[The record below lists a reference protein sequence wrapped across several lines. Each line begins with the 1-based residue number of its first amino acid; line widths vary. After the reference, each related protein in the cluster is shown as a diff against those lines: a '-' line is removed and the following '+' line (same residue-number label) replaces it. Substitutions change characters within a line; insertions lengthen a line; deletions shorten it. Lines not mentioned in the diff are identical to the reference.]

1 MQYSKLYFLCQVN
14 NCIFV
19 RFFGSF
25 RTLPIPGTGSSFPA
39 GLYIFPVC
47 RNAGLLF
54 FLIFFRK
61 FFDIQ
66 IRSAYSYTYIRG
78 KMQKY
83 HLTSSF
89 TDR

>member
-19 RFFGSF
+19 RFFRSF
-25 RTLPIPGTGSSFPA
+25 RTLPIPGTGSSFP
-39 GLYIFPVC
+39 
-47 RNAGLLF
+47 AGLLF